1 MDASGLRKKKKKN
14 PANVF
19 IVVFKYCAYLYTACF
34 TKTSALLVHL
44 LILQISHSE
53 LILNF

>member
-1 MDASGLRKKKKKN
+1 MHQDKKKKKN
-14 PANVF
+14 PC
-19 IVVFKYCAYLYTACF
+19 KCLYSGFQILCLSHTACF
-34 TKTSALLVHL
+34 AKTSALLVHF

>member
-1 MDASGLRKKKKKN
+1 MDASGLKEKKKKD

-19 IVVFKYCAYLYTACF
+19 IVVFKHCAYLYTACF
-34 TKTSALLVHL
+34 AKTSALLVHL

>member
-1 MDASGLRKKKKKN
+1 MDASGLRKKKKN